1 MRSQLG
7 DHRKPFT
14 PRDLEGAQQLSL
26 VGARL
31 QVDEAE
37 GRWVERDFGFESRDA
52 WPHRYGFDVVH
63 RLHRAP
69 LLDEQSRRNQ
79 YAIKT
84 QSAYLHRALLD
95 EQSRRNQYA
104 INTQSIRNQDA
115 ISVPA
120 PSAP

>member
-7 DHRKPFT
+7 DHQKPFT

-52 WPHRYGFDVVH
+52 WPHCYGFDVVH

-79 YAIKT
+79 DAIKT
-84 QSAYLHRALLD
+84 QS
-95 EQSRRNQYA
+95 RRNQRTCTERSLMS
-104 INTQSIRNQDA
+104 NSRT
-115 ISVPA
+115 
-120 PSAP
+120 